1 MVCPSGA
8 ALLLAAS
15 SGRVVDRG
23 TVVYVLV
30 VDDDPLISKM
40 VKFLLTEEGY
50 EVATS
55 SSAQAAF
62 ALLEK
67 RQPDLF
73 ILDVMMPQMDGFEVC
88 RRLMNINA
96 DAAIL
101 FLTARGEMSDKLS
114 GLQIGAD
121 DYLVKPF
128 EPAELV
134 ARVKALMRR
143 YQRTREAPH
152 ESNIKIGNV
161 ELQVSD
167 LKLVIANKSGG
178 RSVGLTPTEMKL
190 LRSLMINAG
199 RVVSRDTLLDAIWG
213 YGVSAGDSQIIDVY
227 IRRIRKKIEEDPG
240 SPRYIESVRG
250 SGYRFNVGSVSGAGP
265 AKDPSSGS
273 GARD

>member
-1 MVCPSGA
+1 M
-8 ALLLAAS
+8 
-15 SGRVVDRG
+15 
-23 TVVYVLV
+23 YVLV

-62 ALLEK
+62 ALVER

-88 RRLMNINA
+88 RRLRSVNS

-101 FLTARGEMSDKLS
+101 FLTARADMADKLS

-121 DYLVKPF
+121 DYLIKPF

-143 YQRTREAPH
+143 YQRTREMPH
-152 ESNIKIGNV
+152 ESNIKLGSV

-167 LKLVIANKSGG
+167 LRLIIANKAGG
-178 RSVGLTPTEMKL
+178 RSVALTPTEMKL

-227 IRRIRKKIEEDPG
+227 IRRIRKKIEEDPAE
-240 SPRYIESVRG
+240 PRFIESVRG
-250 SGYRFNVGSVSGAGP
+250 SGYKFNSVSGSPLAVK
-265 AKDPSSGS
+265 AQAD
-273 GARD
+273 RE

>member
-1 MVCPSGA
+1 M
-8 ALLLAAS
+8 
-15 SGRVVDRG
+15 
-23 TVVYVLV
+23 YVLV

-40 VKFLLTEEGY
+40 VKFLLSEEGY
-50 EVATS
+50 EVGTS

-73 ILDVMMPQMDGFEVC
+73 ILDVNMPQMDGFEVC
-88 RRLMNINA
+88 KRLRNINA

-101 FLTARGEMSDKLS
+101 FLTGRSDMADKLS

-152 ESNIKIGNV
+152 ESNVKVGNV

-167 LKLVIANKSGG
+167 LKLVMANRNGG
-178 RSVGLTPTEMKL
+178 KAVSLTPTEMKL

-199 RVVSRDTLLDAIWG
+199 HVVSRDTLLDAIWG

-227 IRRIRKKIEEDPG
+227 IRRIRKKIEDDP
-240 SPRYIESVRG
+240 SNPTFIESVRG
-250 SGYRFNVGSVSGAGP
+250 SGYKFSMP
-265 AKDPSSGS
+265 SGS
-273 GARD
+273 GGIGKAAAMGPAGND

>member
-1 MVCPSGA
+1 
-8 ALLLAAS
+8 L
-15 SGRVVDRG
+15 
-23 TVVYVLV
+23 YVLV

-62 ALLEK
+62 ALVEK

-88 RRLMNINA
+88 KRLRSVSS

-101 FLTARGEMSDKLS
+101 FLTARAEMNDKLS

-143 YQRTREAPH
+143 YQRTREVPH
-152 ESNIKIGNV
+152 EANIKIGNV

-167 LKLVIANKSGG
+167 LKLIITDKTGG
-178 RSVGLTPTEMKL
+178 RAVGLTPTEMKL

-227 IRRIRKKIEEDPG
+227 VRRIRKKIEVDP
-240 SPRYIESVRG
+240 SDPRFIESVRG
-250 SGYRFNVGSVSGAGP
+250 SGYKFSTAGP
-265 AKDPSSGS
+265 GNGS
-273 GARD
+273 PAGI

>member
-1 MVCPSGA
+1 M
-8 ALLLAAS
+8 
-15 SGRVVDRG
+15 
-23 TVVYVLV
+23 YVLV
-30 VDDDPLISKM
+30 IDDDPLISKM

-50 EVATS
+50 EVAAS

-62 ALLEK
+62 ALMEK

-88 RRLMNINA
+88 KRLRAINA

-101 FLTARGEMSDKLS
+101 FLTARSDMSDKLS

-152 ESNIKIGNV
+152 DSNIKVGNV

-167 LKLVIANKSGG
+167 LKLLISNRSGG

-213 YGVSAGDSQIIDVY
+213 YGISAGDSQIIDVY
-227 IRRIRKKIEEDPG
+227 IRRIRKKIEDDP
-240 SPRYIESVRG
+240 SNPQYVESVRG
-250 SGYRFNVGSVSGAGP
+250 SGYRFNATVMGGAATG
-265 AKDPSSGS
+265 
-273 GARD
+273 GAPGASLQD

>member
-1 MVCPSGA
+1 
-8 ALLLAAS
+8 
-15 SGRVVDRG
+15 
-23 TVVYVLV
+23 VYVLV
-30 VDDDPLISKM
+30 VDDDPLVSKM
-40 VKFLLTEEGY
+40 VKFLLTEEGF
-50 EVATS
+50 EVTTS

-88 RRLMNINA
+88 KRLRSVNS

-101 FLTARGEMSDKLS
+101 FLTARAEMSDKLS

-128 EPAELV
+128 EPAELI

-152 ESNIKIGNV
+152 ESNIRVGNL
-161 ELQVSD
+161 ELQVSE
-167 LKLVIANKSGG
+167 LKLIMSNKSGG
-178 RSVGLTPTEMKL
+178 HAVALTPTEMKL

-199 RVVSRDTLLDAIWG
+199 RVVSRDTLLDSIWG
-213 YGVSAGDSQIIDVY
+213 YGVSTGDSQIIDVY
-227 IRRIRKKIEEDPG
+227 IRRIRKKIEDDP
-240 SPRYIESVRG
+240 SNPYYVESVRG
-250 SGYRFNVGSVSGAGP
+250 SGYRFNAGP
-265 AKDPSSGS
+265 VENGS
-273 GARD
+273 GR

>member
-1 MVCPSGA
+1 M
-8 ALLLAAS
+8 
-15 SGRVVDRG
+15 
-23 TVVYVLV
+23 YVLV

-40 VKFLLTEEGY
+40 VKFLLTEEGF
-50 EVATS
+50 EVSTC

-62 ALLEK
+62 AMMEK

-88 RRLMNINA
+88 KRLRSVNS

-101 FLTARGEMSDKLS
+101 FLTARSEMSDKLS

-143 YQRTREAPH
+143 YHRTREAPH
-152 ESNIKIGNV
+152 ESNIKAGNL
-161 ELQVSD
+161 ELHVSE
-167 LKLVIANKSGG
+167 LKLVVSNRSGG
-178 RSVGLTPTEMKL
+178 QVISLTPTEMKL

-199 RVVSRDTLLDAIWG
+199 RVVSRDILLDSIWG
-213 YGVSAGDSQIIDVY
+213 YGVSTGDSQIIDVY
-227 IRRIRKKIEEDPG
+227 IRRIRKKIEDDPAN
-240 SPRYIESVRG
+240 PYYVESVRG
-250 SGYRFNVGSVSGAGP
+250 SGYRFNP
-265 AKDPSSGS
+265 RTWESSS
-273 GARD
+273 DRSSARSRDRAD

>member
-1 MVCPSGA
+1 M
-8 ALLLAAS
+8 
-15 SGRVVDRG
+15 
-23 TVVYVLV
+23 V
-30 VDDDPLISKM
+30 VDDDPLVSKM

-50 EVATS
+50 EVTTS

-62 ALLEK
+62 ALTEK
-67 RQPDLF
+67 RQPDMF
-73 ILDVMMPQMDGFEVC
+73 ILDVMMPHMDGFEVC
-88 RRLMNINA
+88 KRLRSINS

-143 YQRTREAPH
+143 YQRTKEAPH
-152 ESNIKIGNV
+152 EANIKVGNV
-161 ELQVSD
+161 ELLVSE
-167 LKLVIANKSGG
+167 LRLLITNRTGG

-199 RVVSRDTLLDAIWG
+199 RVVSRDTLLDSIWG
-213 YGVSAGDSQIIDVY
+213 YGVATGDSQIIDVY
-227 IRRIRKKIEEDPG
+227 IRRIRKKIEDDPG
-240 SPRYIESVRG
+240 NPRYIESIRG
-250 SGYRFNVGSVSGAGP
+250 SGYKFSGTAP
-265 AKDPSSGS
+265 QTGS
-273 GARD
+273 GKNGAAASD

>member
-1 MVCPSGA
+1 M
-8 ALLLAAS
+8 
-15 SGRVVDRG
+15 
-23 TVVYVLV
+23 YVLV

-40 VKFLLTEEGY
+40 VKFLLTEEGF

-62 ALLEK
+62 ALMEK
-67 RQPDLF
+67 RRPDLF

-88 RRLMNINA
+88 RRLRSVNA

-143 YQRTREAPH
+143 YQRSLEAPH
-152 ESNIKIGNV
+152 EASIKVGSV
-161 ELQVSD
+161 ELQPSD
-167 LKLVIANKSGG
+167 LRLLIANKSGG
-178 RSVGLTPTEMKL
+178 RSVALTPTEMKL

-199 RVVSRDTLLDAIWG
+199 RIVSRDSLLDAIWG
-213 YGVSAGDSQIIDVY
+213 PGVSAGGSQIIDVY

-240 SPRYIESVRG
+240 NPRYIESVRG
-250 SGYRFNVGSVSGAGP
+250 SGYRFNTPAAAAASPPRRSVAQG
-265 AKDPSSGS
+265 
-273 GARD
+273 

>member
-1 MVCPSGA
+1 M
-8 ALLLAAS
+8 
-15 SGRVVDRG
+15 
-23 TVVYVLV
+23 YVLV

-40 VKFLLTEEGY
+40 VKFLLTEEGF

-62 ALLEK
+62 ALMEK
-67 RQPDLF
+67 RQPDMF

-88 RRLMNINA
+88 KRLRSINA

-101 FLTARGEMSDKLS
+101 FLTARSDMSDKLS

-152 ESNIKIGNV
+152 ESNIKVGSV

-167 LKLVIANKSGG
+167 LKLVISNKSGG

-190 LRSLMINAG
+190 LRSLMINSG

-227 IRRIRKKIEEDPG
+227 IRRIRKKIEEDP
-240 SPRYIESVRG
+240 SNPQYIESVRG
-250 SGYRFNVGSVSGAGP
+250 SGYRFNGGAG
-265 AKDPSSGS
+265 GS
-273 GARD
+273 PTRGQSAGSQLQD

>member
-1 MVCPSGA
+1 M
-8 ALLLAAS
+8 
-15 SGRVVDRG
+15 
-23 TVVYVLV
+23 YVMV

-88 RRLMNINA
+88 KRLRNINA

-101 FLTARGEMSDKLS
+101 FLTARSEMSDKLS

-128 EPAELV
+128 EPAE
-134 ARVKALMRR
+134 
-143 YQRTREAPH
+143 
-152 ESNIKIGNV
+152 
-161 ELQVSD
+161 
-167 LKLVIANKSGG
+167 
-178 RSVGLTPTEMKL
+178 
-190 LRSLMINAG
+190 
-199 RVVSRDTLLDAIWG
+199 
-213 YGVSAGDSQIIDVY
+213 
-227 IRRIRKKIEEDPG
+227 
-240 SPRYIESVRG
+240 
-250 SGYRFNVGSVSGAGP
+250 
-265 AKDPSSGS
+265 
-273 GARD
+273 